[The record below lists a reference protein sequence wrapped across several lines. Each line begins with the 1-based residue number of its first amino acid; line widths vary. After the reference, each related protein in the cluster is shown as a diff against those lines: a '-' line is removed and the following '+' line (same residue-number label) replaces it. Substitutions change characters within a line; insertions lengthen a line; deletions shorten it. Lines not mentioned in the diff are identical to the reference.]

1 MSFRNSN
8 FVILFSVL
16 ILSGFI
22 SAKAPQG
29 RFVLVNGEKLKKARE
44 LYAAGDYKKNP
55 VLKKL
60 VKDSEKSL
68 KTDLVTILDK
78 KDAGPS
84 GNKHDYYS
92 LANYYWPNPNTPD
105 GLPYIKKDGEVN
117 PEIYESGDKDVF
129 PKMLKTTFNIGVGFY
144 ITGNKEYAEQGIKWL
159 KTWFVDTAT
168 MMNPNFE
175 YSQII
180 RGSKKKNYSGIIDA
194 CEIPKVLDAIAMLS
208 GSELMTDE
216 MDKNLKKWFESYLDW
231 LMNSENGKRESKS
244 ENNHGTWYDQGVAAV
259 AYYVGKDDLVKK
271 YCENVKTKRIPEQ
284 IETDGSQPKELARTR
299 SLHYSCYNLEAMA
312 KLARI
317 GDRVKV
323 DIWDYTTPDGRSI
336 KKALDYILPFI
347 SGENQW
353 ENKQI
358 TDFKVKTFF
367 DLFVMASDAYHTD
380 VYTNAALKNLGNDS
394 STMSESILY

>member
-1 MSFRNSN
+1 MSFRRSN
-8 FVILFSVL
+8 IVL
-16 ILSGFI
+16 IISVMLLSGLSF
-22 SAKAPQG
+22 AKAPQG

-44 LYAAGDYKKNP
+44 LYTAGDYKKNP

-68 KTDLVTILDK
+68 KTDIVTILDK
-78 KDAGPS
+78 KEAGPS

-92 LANYYWPNPNTPD
+92 LANYYWPNPATPD

-117 PEIYESGDKDVF
+117 PEIYESGDKEVF
-129 PKMLKTTFNIGVGFY
+129 PKMLKTTFNLGVGY
-144 ITGNKEYAEQGIKWL
+144 YLTGNQEYAEQGIKWL
-159 KTWFVDTAT
+159 KTWFIDTAT

-216 MDKNLKKWFESYLDW
+216 LDKGLKKWFESYLDW

-259 AYYVGKDDLVKK
+259 AYYVGKDDIVKRI
-271 YCENVKTKRIPEQ
+271 CENAKTKRIPEQ
-284 IETDGSQPKELARTR
+284 IEVDGSQPKELARTR

-317 GDRVKV
+317 GDHVKV
-323 DIWDYTTPDGRSI
+323 DIWDYVTADGRSL
-336 KKALDYILPFI
+336 KKAVDYLVPFI
-347 SGENQW
+347 SGEKQW